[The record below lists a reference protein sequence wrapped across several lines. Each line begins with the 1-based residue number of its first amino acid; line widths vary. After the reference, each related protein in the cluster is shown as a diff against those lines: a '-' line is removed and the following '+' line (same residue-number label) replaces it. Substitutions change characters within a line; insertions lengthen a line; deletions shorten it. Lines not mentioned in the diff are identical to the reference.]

1 VIAADIILALLLVA
15 ANGFFV
21 AVEFGIARLRPTQA
35 DEFVRAGKPG
45 ARSVQ
50 HAVRHIDSYL
60 SACQLGITICS
71 LGLGA
76 LGEPAFHAALE
87 PLLGDAAQI
96 AGVGLASALAFMII
110 TTLHVVVG
118 ELAPKSAAIARTA
131 PIVLALM
138 PPMRVFYTA
147 TKPIVEALNLLGNL
161 VLKPFGVPPASESG
175 SQPHSEDEL
184 RSLLRE
190 SSREGTIGHEEQ
202 VLSEAALIFGDRR
215 AREVM
220 KPRAEIVYVL
230 TTDSPRRV
238 AERVIDSGHTR
249 LPLCEPDGGLD
260 AAVGVINAKD
270 LLPAGLE
277 PNRDIDL
284 REIARPI
291 AHVSESARVDR
302 VLRDMR
308 RERLHI
314 ALVHD
319 EHGTVVGL
327 LTLEDILEEIVGEI
341 EDEFDPESREP
352 IRTEDGVVLIDGAA
366 SAREVAQHLG
376 FDLDAHHETTIGGYL
391 SEELGRV
398 PRPGEKIE
406 LHGRCFEVRGVD
418 GTLVSE
424 LAVVADGPHE
434 DGDGAGPGA
443 VAAG

>member
-1 VIAADIILALLLVA
+1 MIAADIVFALLLVA

-21 AVEFGIARLRPTQA
+21 AVEFGLARLRPTQA
-35 DEFVRAGKPG
+35 AEFVRAGRPG
-45 ARSVQ
+45 AKSVD

-76 LGEPAFHAALE
+76 LGEPAFHDLLE
-87 PLLGDAAQI
+87 PLLGDAAQV
-96 AGVGLASALAFMII
+96 AGIGLASALSFMII

-118 ELAPKSAAIARTA
+118 ELAPKSAAIARTP
-131 PIVLALM
+131 PIVLALT
-138 PPMRVFYTA
+138 PAMRMFYLV
-147 TKPIVEALNLLGNL
+147 TKPVVELLNGMGNL
-161 VLKPFGVPPASESG
+161 VLKPFGIPPASEAG
-175 SQPHSEDEL
+175 SQPHSEEEL

-190 SSREGTIGHEEQ
+190 SSREGTIGREEQ
-202 VLSEAALIFGDRR
+202 ELSEAALIFGDRR

-220 KPRAEIVYVL
+220 KPRAEIDYVL
-230 TTDSPRRV
+230 TTDSPRRIG
-238 AERVIDSGHTR
+238 ERVIESGHTR

-270 LLPAGLE
+270 LLPVGLQ
-277 PNRDIDL
+277 PDRDIDL

-308 RERLHI
+308 RDRRHI

-327 LTLEDILEEIVGEI
+327 ITLEDILEEIVGEI
-341 EDEFDPESREP
+341 EDEFDPEAPEP
-352 IRTEDGVVLIDGAA
+352 IRTENGVVLIDGSA
-366 SAREVAQHLG
+366 SAREVAERLG
-376 FDLDAHHETTIGGYL
+376 FDLEAHHETTIGGYI

-398 PRPGEKIE
+398 PRPGEEID
-406 LHGRCFEVRGVD
+406 LHGRRLEVRDVE
-418 GTLVSE
+418 GTLVTE
-424 LAVVADGPHE
+424 LALVSERPRPH
-434 DGDGAGPGA
+434 DGDDD
-443 VAAG
+443 